1 MCEGVQTTG
10 EQRDRERE
18 QRRSARQKWLKEGEG
33 LNQLVLAETKGVP
46 IDIDLM
52 LEAARADL
60 EARDARISG
69 GEA

>member
-1 MCEGVQTTG
+1 MDEGVQTAG
-10 EQRDRERE
+10 EQGGRERE
-18 QRRSARQKWLKEGEG
+18 LRRPAWQKWLKESER

-52 LEAARADL
+52 LEAARAEL

-69 GEA
+69 GDE